1 MKKEIIGSQQ
11 GGIID
16 LVEMYR
22 DKFEVSFKEEEN
34 LKTMRLHL
42 LSQIR
47 WIYYILNNI
56 DVYCTIYN

>member
-1 MKKEIIGSQQ
+1 MKKKIIGSQQ

-47 WIYYILNNI
+47 WIYYILNNT
-56 DVYCTIYN
+56 DV